1 MDSSLCYLCDLPL
14 VEMIPKDTI
23 YAIGQHVRK
32 KLGREDDRITNTEST
47 LKLVGFFLH
56 FVDKR
61 LLVGIILVINK
72 ANSTYSFDAT

>member
-47 LKLVGFFLH
+47 LKLVGVFY
-56 FVDKR
+56 
-61 LLVGIILVINK
+61 IL
-72 ANSTYSFDAT
+72 